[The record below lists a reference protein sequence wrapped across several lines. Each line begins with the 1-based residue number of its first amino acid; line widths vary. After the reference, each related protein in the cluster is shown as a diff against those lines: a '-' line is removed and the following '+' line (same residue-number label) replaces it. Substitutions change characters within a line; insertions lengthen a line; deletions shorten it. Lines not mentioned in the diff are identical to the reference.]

1 MEAMSLDEPTGSSE
15 VIVTKPPP
23 MRKKPQQR
31 WIGPGKRY
39 ATRAQFDADLAKW
52 VEEHEA
58 RKLLVKKWDKY
69 GTSSKIGS
77 AIGCSKVARSIGGST
92 DRPSRSEIWLAVN
105 VSVRRT
111 TSD

>member
-1 MEAMSLDEPTGSSE
+1 MVRGGGEKRQKSVVISHRTDANATRSWSRDQFDAAYDAGSCP
-15 VIVTKPPP
+15 KPPP

-58 RKLLVKKWDKY
+58 RKLLVKKWDKQQE
-69 GTSSKIGS
+69 K
-77 AIGCSKVARSIGGST
+77 
-92 DRPSRSEIWLAVN
+92 L
-105 VSVRRT
+105 
-111 TSD
+111 